1 MKREHFETINRTA
14 AMLCLI
20 LVFLLSLG
28 FASSA
33 FCEEEKKWTGVDE
46 SVVEKYAREHG
57 REARRPYID
66 TDQGDLLLFVFL
78 IAGTAGG
85 FLAGYSWKNLM
96 EKKTGCGETKKDA
109 APSLASKE

>member
-1 MKREHFETINRTA
+1 MKRKYFERINKA
-14 AMLCLI
+14 SAMLCLI
-20 LVFLLSLG
+20 LVFFLSLG
-28 FASSA
+28 PASSA

-46 SVVEKYAREHG
+46 SVVEKYAKEHG

-78 IAGTAGG
+78 LAGTAGG

-96 EKKTGCGETKKDA
+96 EKKTNCRDMEEDTLL
-109 APSLASKE
+109 SQTSKE

>member
-1 MKREHFETINRTA
+1 MRRKHIETINKA
-14 AMLCLI
+14 AALLCLI
-20 LVFLLSLG
+20 LVFFLSLSL
-28 FASSA
+28 AQSA

-46 SVVEKYAREHG
+46 SVVEKYAKEHG

-96 EKKTGCGETKKDA
+96 EKKTSCEDMKKEA
-109 APSLASKE
+109 SLSQTSKK

>member
-1 MKREHFETINRTA
+1 MSRKHLETITWTA

-20 LVFLLSLG
+20 LVLSLSLSL
-28 FASSA
+28 ATVA

-46 SVVEKYAREHG
+46 SVVEKYAKEHG

-78 IAGTAGG
+78 LAGTAGG

-96 EKKTGCGETKKDA
+96 EKKTGCGDMEKDA
-109 APSLASKE
+109 PLSQTSKR

>member
-1 MKREHFETINRTA
+1 MKRKHLETLNRAA

-20 LVFLLSLG
+20 LVLFLGLG
-28 FASSA
+28 FSSSA

-96 EKKTGCGETKKDA
+96 EKKTVCGETKKDA
-109 APSLASKE
+109 APSRASKE